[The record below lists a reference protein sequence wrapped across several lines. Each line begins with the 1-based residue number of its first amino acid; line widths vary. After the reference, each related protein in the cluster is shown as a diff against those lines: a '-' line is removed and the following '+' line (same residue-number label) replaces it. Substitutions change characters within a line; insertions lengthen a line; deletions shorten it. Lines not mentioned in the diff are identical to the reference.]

1 MHFAVTW
8 VKALYSLYQITKWL
22 SVGPNEVY
30 SVGLGHNYLL
40 DNIKLHFYN

>member
-22 SVGPNEVY
+22 SDGPNEVY
-30 SVGLGHNYLL
+30 SLDQFQLDQVITTVGQY
-40 DNIKLHFYN
+40 